1 MPAINIGQRLKVFRM
16 RTNIKMPAIAYH
28 TGIAK
33 ETLYK
38 WEKGTRPSD
47 INDYLTLKAYLDEM
61 ENRFEEDLL
70 EQETKKPATMRLPLN
85 PDRAPILQ
93 TDGLAAAGTIILHDG
108 EPELIVDRINA
119 PFLGPVDGVIEVI
132 GDSMSPTFSNGCRI
146 VIIRLNDF
154 KILAWGLC
162 YYIIDNNR
170 MGLVRRV
177 YQGQAENWLLL
188 VADNPNQA
196 MFPPIQRQQSDI
208 GAIFKVVA
216 GIQKC

>member
-1 MPAINIGQRLKVFRM
+1 MPEINIGQRLKEFRT
-16 RTNIKMPAIAYH
+16 RTKIKMPTIAYH
-28 TGIAK
+28 TCIAK

-47 INDYLTLKAYLDEM
+47 INDYIKLKAYLDEM

-70 EQETKKPATMRLPLN
+70 KQETKKPATMQLPLVSGRS
-85 PDRAPILQ
+85 PVLQ
-93 TDGLAAAGTIILHDG
+93 TDGQAAAGTIVLYDG
-108 EPELIVDRINA
+108 EPVLIVDRINA
-119 PFLGPVDGVIEVI
+119 PFLGPADGVIEI
-132 GDSMSPTFSNGCRI
+132 TGDSMSPTFSNGYRI
-146 VIIRLNDF
+146 VITRLNEF
-154 KILAWGLC
+154 KILDWGLC

-208 GAIFKVVA
+208 EAIFKVVA